1 MITSRLSQSRSLI
14 TLLFPELQ
22 SAFSFAFA
30 AENRKK
36 SSDCDLRSRKILTFL
51 AAII

>member
-1 MITSRLSQSRSLI
+1 MITSRLRLKVVR
-14 TLLFPELQ
+14 LLFPELQ
-22 SAFSFAFA
+22 SALSFAFA

-36 SSDCDLRSRKILTFL
+36 SSDCDLHSRKILTFL